1 MCCRA
6 SSQAHL
12 YPFAERHDDEAPV
25 GASTDDN
32 SDNHVGASEREHES
46 RFTAPSASVHAEH
59 EQEFRA
65 QIVKDY
71 PNLCSDSL
79 SLEGPGAI
87 LPKGQLYGV
96 IA

>member
-46 RFTAPSASVHAEH
+46 SFTAPSASVHAEH
-59 EQEFRA
+59 EQQFRA
-65 QIVKDY
+65 QTVKDY